1 MASINRIIL
10 SGNVGN
16 IEAKAFESGAVK
28 YKIALAVKRWDNK
41 KKENITDWFN
51 IETFNKLG
59 DFIQKGNKI
68 AVDGNMIQEK
78 YEKDGET
85 KTYWKVFANNIE
97 IFDKKEEKTEENLTE
112 NDENLAQFGEIFEEE
127 IKF

>member
-68 AVDGNMIQEK
+68 AVDGNMIPEK

-97 IFDKKEEKTEENLTE
+97 IFDKKEENSTQNFEENG
-112 NDENLAQFGEIFEEE
+112 ENLVKFETFSDEE
-127 IKF
+127 ITF